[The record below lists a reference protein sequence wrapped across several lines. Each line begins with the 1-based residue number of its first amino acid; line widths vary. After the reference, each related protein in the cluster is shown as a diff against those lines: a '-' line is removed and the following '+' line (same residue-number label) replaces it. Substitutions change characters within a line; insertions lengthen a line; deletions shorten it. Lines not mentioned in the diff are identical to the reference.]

1 MFRPS
6 LVSSTNKRFFMKIS
20 DCCGTEMTEPIMQD
34 YGICPDCQDHCEWVD
49 YDSDDD
55 LIYNN
60 WCHEGGIKH

>member
-1 MFRPS
+1 
-6 LVSSTNKRFFMKIS
+6 MKIS
-20 DCCGTEMTEPIMQD
+20 DCCGTEMTEPIMKD
-34 YGICPDCQDHCEWVD
+34 YGICPECQDHCEWVD